1 MLRGSGT
8 PPLISAAVCACPAL
22 LEGCPN
28 MKHEPPPAHNPCAA
42 PPIPP
47 TALLPARSLV
57 QLLGHRTFA
66 QLFQGSQSL
75 FGACSSRVPVLAI
88 GSNASPLQ
96 LRRKFGRHPAALGL
110 GAFIPVRARPTPA
123 VARGNEVLLWG
134 RRAWPAP

>member
-1 MLRGSGT
+1 MCC
-8 PPLISAAVCACPAL
+8 PP
-22 LEGCPN
+22 
-28 MKHEPPPAHNPCAA
+28 HPPH
-42 PPIPP
+42 
-47 TALLPARSLV
+47 ALLPARSLV

-96 LRRKFGRHPAALGL
+96 LRRKFGRHPAALGT
-110 GAFIPVRARPTPA
+110 FIPVRARPTPA

-134 RRAWPAP
+134 SRAWPAP